1 MIHRDI
7 KPSNILRTPT
17 GEAKVIDLGL
27 ALQAEFEDER
37 VTREGTTVGTVD
49 YMAPEQAR
57 DSRATSVQS
66 DIYSLGCTF
75 YYLLAGIPPYPGGD
89 ITDKLTRHAR
99 SPAPDI
105 RDLRP
110 DIPAGVA
117 AILLRMMAKPQ
128 EDRFADYDA
137 LIGALD
143 AVRLADGDEAPG
155 VALVPLEDDA
165 PGDWPAATAE
175 PRAARN
181 GGGSRR
187 DRDEPGDLALESPG
201 DFSLALADERDA
213 GSPGDFSLALA
224 DERDAGNPRRDRI
237 EAEGPLPRLGRA
249 ALEDESDDLTDA
261 LDPDIALARRG
272 ACTMPAWVFAVPA
285 VCVAA
290 VVLAIVLHRS
300 LSGSGAAGVSDVE
313 VPDPYADLNRRPE
326 IARSGR
332 PPDTRSLASP
342 GMSGKVPKPRPTSL
356 PPSHATPKPKWVE
369 PEDNDPIPGGDGPP
383 RPGGGD
389 LGLGLPEWTRAP
401 NPARSDDPVVTVR
414 RFAGVTD
421 GTTKPTLQLALNGY
435 TGGAVE
441 LADDGP
447 LLVDDL
453 RMSGESRVIRARRGY
468 RPIIRI
474 LRSHTEAVREHSAFV
489 LLDRKSLTIEG
500 IDLLVDAREL
510 SGRQKALFGCS
521 VPTSGC
527 GTARSR
533 SSTRPMRRS
542 RWCGRSPRRALA
554 DLAGADARPG
564 RTHHA
569 GRAGR
574 RTGRCRARRH
584 GGPDGRRWAA
594 GRAGHAPGG
603 GRSAPL
609 FREGAAR
616 VPRPRRAVR
625 SRRRIARP
633 DRSPGHPRLR
643 LGLRPAPGAGDREPC
658 GLVRPARQPSA
669 RSSGPGTA
677 TCTRPGGATS
687 PTGRNPRSRSAAWR
701 RCVPRGARRSRG
713 ARKPPQAS
721 PGRTRATRRGGF
733 PPSWTGSSPAGDT

>member
-1 MIHRDI
+1 MLEYVEGGDFHEYVQRHGPLGAAAAIRVIRGVASGLRYAAGRGLIHRDI

-272 ACTMPAWVFAVPA
+272 ARTMPAWVFAVPA

-300 LSGSGAAGVSDVE
+300 LSGSGAAGVPDVE
-313 VPDPYADLNRRPE
+313 VPDPYADLNPRTE

-342 GMSGKVPKPRPTSL
+342 GVPGRAPKPRPTSP
-356 PPSHATPKPKWVE
+356 PPSQATSKPRWVE

-383 RPGGGD
+383 RPVGGD

-414 RFAGVTD
+414 RFAGVTE

-435 TGGAVE
+435 TAGAVE

-474 LRSHTEAVREHSAFV
+474 LRSHTEAGASIRPSYSSTTRASRSRASTSWLTRASSPAGRRRSSA
-489 LLDRKSLTIEG
+489 
-500 IDLLVDAREL
+500 AR
-510 SGRQKALFGCS
+510 A
-521 VPTSGC
+521 PTSGC

-542 RWCGRSPRRALA
+542 RWCGRSPRRAPRGSGWSGRSS
-554 DLAGADARPG
+554 GADASRWPSWPADRPM
-564 RTHHA
+564 
-569 GRAGR
+569 
-574 RTGRCRARRH
+574 
-584 GGPDGRRWAA
+584 
-594 GRAGHAPGG
+594 
-603 GRSAPL
+603 
-609 FREGAAR
+609 
-616 VPRPRRAVR
+616 
-625 SRRRIARP
+625 
-633 DRSPGHPRLR
+633 
-643 LGLRPAPGAGDREPC
+643 
-658 GLVRPARQPSA
+658 
-669 RSSGPGTA
+669 
-677 TCTRPGGATS
+677 
-687 PTGRNPRSRSAAWR
+687 SRST
-701 RCVPRGARRSRG
+701 ARRS
-713 ARKPPQAS
+713 
-721 PGRTRATRRGGF
+721 
-733 PPSWTGSSPAGDT
+733 